1 MYFIMKKNKMAFLGA
16 LGFIGLLGIP
26 TGNYA
31 LFGFFGFFGF
41 FTFLR
46 TKNDELWQENIGKAA
61 TNGFI
66 VSVIGL
72 STTMALVA
80 ILETIAAAMVGIA
93 VTFLVQM
100 LAFTFS
106 INFYERR

>member
-1 MYFIMKKNKMAFLGA
+1 MKKNKMAFLSL
-16 LGFIGLLGIP
+16 LGLIGLLGIP

-41 FTFLR
+41 SSLFR
-46 TKNDELWQENIGKAA
+46 TKNDELLQENVGKAA

-72 STTMALVA
+72 SVTMALVA
-80 ILETIAAAMVGIA
+80 TLETITAAMLGIA
-93 VTFLVQM
+93 ITFVAQM
-100 LAFTFS
+100 LVFTFS
-106 INFYERR
+106 ISFYERG